1 MKLHIFG
8 SSSSGNGYA
17 LKGSEETLLIE
28 CGVSLSKVKKQL
40 DFDLSNV
47 VGCIASHCHGDHF
60 KFHAEFERSGIDI
73 FATSGTLSKA
83 AKSHRHHSISGVDYF
98 NLGQFRI
105 KPFKIEH
112 DAIEPVGFLI
122 HHPECGLVL
131 FLTDTKYCSYKFP
144 KLNNIIVEANYSESI
159 LLDKTWNQTINPYL
173 TSRII
178 DSHMSI
184 ETCKELLKANDL
196 SEVNNIVLI
205 HLSNG
210 NSDAKN
216 FKKEVQE
223 LTNKT
228 VHVADSGM
236 IIEFNKTPF

>member
-8 SSSSGNGYA
+8 SNSSGNGYA
-17 LKGSEETLLIE
+17 LEGKKETLLIE

-40 DFDLSNV
+40 DFDLSKV
-47 VGCIASHCHGDHF
+47 SGCIISHEHGDHF
-60 KFHAEFERSGIDI
+60 KFHSEFSKAGIDLY
-73 FATSGTLSKA
+73 GTHGTFFKIQRN
-83 AKSHRHHSISGVDYF
+83 HRHITIVEGVDF
-98 NLGQFRI
+98 NIGSFKI
-105 KPFKIEH
+105 KPFKITH

-122 HHPECGLVL
+122 HHHECGLVL
-131 FLTDTKYCSYKFP
+131 FLTDTKYCSYEFP

-159 LLDKTWNQTINPYL
+159 LMDKTWNQTINPYL

-178 DSHMSI
+178 ESHMSI

-216 FKKEVQE
+216 FQKEVKE